1 MSHQL
6 VLWIVFN
13 LVVAVMLY
21 IDLALGQKHRHA
33 VTIKEAAI
41 WSAVWV
47 AVSLA
52 FAVGVYFYMSPE
64 KCLQFLTGYLIEKSL
79 SVDNMFVFIM
89 IFSYFRVEP
98 LYQPRVLKWGILGA
112 LVMRFI
118 LIFVGA
124 ALIRTFHWMLYV
136 FGAFLLYTAWHM
148 AFGAEKPFE
157 PEKNPLLKAV
167 KRFLPTTGYHDDNF
181 FVKINGVWHATTLF
195 LALVVVEFS
204 DLIFA
209 LDSIPAIFAITTD
222 TFLVYTSNVFAI
234 LGLRALYFL
243 LAGVVTLFAYLK
255 HGVAFILAFVG
266 VKMMIIDIWHVPTL
280 LSLSVILGTL
290 AAAILASVIWKP
302 YVPKAE
308 ISPDPHKA
316 P

>member
-1 MSHQL
+1 MSQQAA
-6 VLWIVFN
+6 LWIVFN
-13 LVVAVMLY
+13 ALVAVMLY
-21 IDLALGQKHRHA
+21 VDLALGQKHRH
-33 VTIKEAAI
+33 VVSIKEAAI

-47 AVSLA
+47 AVSLT
-52 FAVGVYFYMSPE
+52 FAAGVYFYLSPE
-64 KCLQFLTGYLIEKSL
+64 KGLQFLTGYLIEKSL

-112 LVMRFI
+112 LVMRFV
-118 LIFVGA
+118 LIFAGA
-124 ALIRTFHWMLYV
+124 ALIRSFHWMLYL
-136 FGAFLLYTAWHM
+136 FGAFLIYTAWHM
-148 AFGAEKPFE
+148 AFGKQKPFE
-157 PEKNPLLKAV
+157 PEKTPLLKTI
-167 KRFLPTTGYHDDNF
+167 KRFMPLTGFHEDAF
-181 FVKINGVWHATTLF
+181 FVRINGVMHATSLF

-243 LAGVVTLFAYLK
+243 LSGVAQLFVYLK

-266 VKMMIIDIWHVPTL
+266 CKMVVIDVYHVPTA
-280 LSLSVILGTL
+280 LSLSVIMGTL
-290 AAAILASVIWKP
+290 TIAVVASMLRQPPAPIP
-302 YVPKAE
+302 PKA
-308 ISPDPHKA
+308 S
-316 P
+316 